1 MLLVGLCLMIFAQ
14 PHLLIKILGWMSQYW
29 SDSDPVTTPAS
40 SLNLDKPVVIGEV
53 PSSGSQYSVQQ
64 YLDAIYTN
72 GYAGVLF
79 WSVNGSDSASNYN
92 GTKSILKTWAQAH
105 ARDVNITKKNFALR
119 QQSIVLTSP
128 HQSPPP
134 AP

>member
-1 MLLVGLCLMIFAQ
+1 MT
-14 PHLLIKILGWMSQYW
+14 SYW
-29 SDSDPVTTPAS
+29 SDNDPVTTPAS
-40 SLNLDKPVVIGEV
+40 SLHLDKPVVIGEV
-53 PSSGSQYSVQQ
+53 PSSDSQYTMQQ

-79 WSVNGSDSASNYN
+79 WSVNGTDRAANYN

-105 ARDVNITKKNFALR
+105 ARDVNITEKIALR
-119 QQSIVLTSP
+119 QHPTALTCP
-128 HQSPPP
+128 HQSAPP